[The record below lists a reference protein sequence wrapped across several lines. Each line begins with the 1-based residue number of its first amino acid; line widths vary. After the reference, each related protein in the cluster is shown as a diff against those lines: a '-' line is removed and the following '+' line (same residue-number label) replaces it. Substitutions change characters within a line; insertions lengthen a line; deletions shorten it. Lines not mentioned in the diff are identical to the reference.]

1 MFDATDIVKAL
12 ADGASPESLIDE
24 VKNVCDQYK
33 ADEAKKADR
42 GKLAAAHKVSEGLN
56 DYCAI
61 CDIDVSPMTDEDAL
75 QMLENIVAE
84 YRKAMDLVNKLSNL
98 TDTMSKR
105 KGTKSRGHRAGLISV
120 DEFDNFWE
128 NLNI

>member
-1 MFDATDIVKAL
+1 MFDATDIVRAL
-12 ADGASPESLIDE
+12 ADGATPESLIDE

-33 ADEAKKADR
+33 ADEAKKTDR

-61 CDIDVSPMTDEDAL
+61 CDIDVSPMTDEEAL

-84 YRKAMDLVNKLSNL
+84 YRKALDLVNKLNSFTNA
-98 TDTMSKR
+98 MSKK
-105 KGTKSRGHRAGLISV
+105 KGTKRRGLRADLTPV
-120 DEFDNFWE
+120 DELADFWE
-128 NLNI
+128 SLSI